1 MKQASLVPERFRFLS
16 GSWLKVLAVAAM
28 LIDHIAAYL
37 LADSDLVL
45 FTLGNRSV
53 RLYTLMRAIG
63 RSAFPLFCFL
73 LVEGFLHTHDR
84 RKYGAKL
91 LLFCLLSEL
100 PWNLVHNG
108 SLLYARQNVFFTL
121 FLSFLGMCAAEAF
134 LAAEDQNRAGPACIL
149 LALFAAAVVLRAD
162 YGCGGYGFILLLY
175 LLREAP
181 LFRAVTGCC
190 VLSATW
196 KAVPAFAA
204 IALYN
209 GKRGFIRGRV
219 VPLLFYAFY
228 PLHLLLLYGIRLRT
242 VGF

>member
-1 MKQASLVPERFRFLS
+1 MKQASLVPEKFRFLS

-37 LADSDLVL
+37 LADSDIVL
-45 FTLGNRSV
+45 FSLGSRSL

-84 RKYGAKL
+84 I
-91 LLFCLLSEL
+91 LSDTC
-100 PWNLVHNG
+100 PV
-108 SLLYARQNVFFTL
+108 SCR
-121 FLSFLGMCAAEAF
+121 
-134 LAAEDQNRAGPACIL
+134 
-149 LALFAAAVVLRAD
+149 
-162 YGCGGYGFILLLY
+162 ILLLY

-190 VLSATW
+190 VLSGTW
-196 KAVPAFAA
+196 KVAPAFAA

-228 PLHLLLLYGIRLRT
+228 PLHLLLLYWIRLRT